1 MNRSERLARPSR
13 VAALDGVRGLLAL
26 LVVAWHTTEQVGVY
40 WLQSPAK
47 AAVAI
52 FFVLSGYVLTRGWDR
67 RFGVFLVRRFVR
79 LWPVYALCLGVGSI
93 LAGIQPA
100 WTTFFW
106 YPCIDPHSSGVDP
119 PNWSLFLEAWTMPF
133 MPLIVWSGSGSA
145 LRAGLVM
152 VGAIAAG
159 FIDARITVGAPFVF
173 GAFLARAE
181 FRNPLLEL
189 TIPQWLGQIS
199 YSLYL
204 THWLVLTL
212 AARAVG
218 PWGAVAALPA
228 VFAVAWIVWWSVE
241 RPSVQASRWISRTF
255 EDYARSIS
263 VNRPQLRL

>member
-181 FRNPLLEL
+181 FRNPLLEFNDSAMARPNIVQPL
-189 TIPQWLGQIS
+189 P
-199 YSLYL
+199 
-204 THWLVLTL
+204 HAL
-212 AARAVG
+212 A
-218 PWGAVAALPA
+218 GA
-228 VFAVAWIVWWSVE
+228 
-241 RPSVQASRWISRTF
+241 
-255 EDYARSIS
+255 YARSA
-263 VNRPQLRL
+263 RGWTLGRGCGAAGGFRRRMDRLVVGRTAERSGVTLDKPNL